1 MLEFPPPHPGS
12 MITAAN
18 LTRTFGFVRRKT
30 AVNAVS
36 FEVAPG
42 EVFGFLGH
50 NGAGKTTT
58 VRMLTGQLRP
68 SAGSGKIAGF
78 DIVRERKKIHPII
91 GVVFDEQNLYEKM
104 TGRANLRLF
113 ADLYGV
119 PHTRADELLELVGLA
134 GRSRDKVKK
143 YSNGMKQR
151 LLIARALLNRPRVLF
166 LDEPSRGLDPTSAR
180 EIRRLIQQ
188 LALEGTTVFLTT
200 HYMEEADQLCGRVAF
215 ISEGQIIALD
225 TPRNLKLKFG
235 SRRAQVVLTPPQGSA
250 SPPEP
255 CEIALDD
262 PAAAAALETW
272 MAQGRVQTIHS
283 QEATLE
289 EVFIQLAGRS
299 LE

>member
-1 MLEFPPPHPGS
+1 
-12 MITAAN
+12 MITASH
-18 LTRTFGFVRRKT
+18 LSRQFGLLKPKT
-30 AVNAVS
+30 AVDDIS

-68 SAGSGKIAGF
+68 TAGAGTIAGF
-78 DIVRERKKIHPII
+78 DIVRERAKIHPLI
-91 GVVFDEQNLYEKM
+91 GVVFDEQNLYPKLS
-104 TGRANLRLF
+104 GRKNLYLF
-113 ADLYGV
+113 ADLFGV
-119 PHTRADELLELVGLA
+119 EHARANELLELVGLSGRA
-134 GRSRDKVKK
+134 GDMVKK

-180 EIRRLIQQ
+180 EVRRVIQE

-200 HYMEEADQLCGRVAF
+200 HYMEEADQLCRRVAF
-215 ISEGQIIALD
+215 ISEGKLIALD

-235 SRRAQVVLTPPQGSA
+235 SRRAQIVLRNPEGATPPH
-250 SPPEP
+250 EP
-255 CEIALDD
+255 REISLDD
-262 PAAAAALETW
+262 PGDAASLERW
-272 MAQGRVQTIHS
+272 MAEGRVLTIHS

-289 EVFIQLAGRS
+289 EVFIQLAGRVLS
-299 LE
+299 